1 MRLGY
6 VITRADILGGAHVHV
21 RDLALALQRR
31 GHEVAVFA
39 GRPGVLARQ
48 LDEIRV
54 PYVEVAGLD
63 RELSPLRDAGAFV
76 RLRTAL
82 RDFGPDL
89 VSTHCS
95 KAGVLG
101 RLAARTLRI
110 PALFTAHG
118 WSFSDGVPGF
128 RRALYQRLERI
139 AAPLAQRVVV
149 VCDGDRRVAREAG
162 IASAGKLRLVYNGMP
177 DIDVAQRARPDEK
190 PVRLI
195 MIARVCEQKD
205 YPTLFR
211 ALAELRDLD
220 WHLDQVGDG
229 PMQRAIQCLAAEL
242 GLSERI
248 SFLGLREDVVPLLA
262 RSHVYLLISNWE
274 GFPRSILEAMRAG
287 LPVIASDVGG
297 VREAI
302 ADASTGF
309 LVPRLDVRS
318 VAERLRQLIE
328 SPSLRLALGREG
340 RELYVRRFTF
350 ERMLEETMAVYGE
363 IIDSA

>member
-1 MRLGY
+1 MRVGY
-6 VITRADILGGAHVHV
+6 VITLADILGGAHVHV

-48 LDEIRV
+48 LRENRV
-54 PYVEVAGLD
+54 PYVEIPGLD
-63 RELSPLRDAGAFV
+63 RALNPLRDAGAFV

-89 VSTHCS
+89 ISTHCS

-101 RLAARTLRI
+101 RLAARSLRI

-118 WSFSDGVPGF
+118 WSFSDGVPGR
-128 RRALYQRLERI
+128 RRALYRWLERI
-139 AAPLAQRVVV
+139 AAPLAERVIV
-149 VCDGDRRVAREAG
+149 VCEEDRRTAIEARVAITE
-162 IASAGKLRLVYNGMP
+162 KLRLVYNGMP
-177 DIDVAQRARPDEK
+177 DIDAAQRARPEEK

-205 YPTLFR
+205 YATLFR
-211 ALAELRDLD
+211 ALAELRDLE

-229 PMQRAIQCLAAEL
+229 PMQREFRLLADEL

-248 SFLGLREDVVPLLA
+248 SFLGMREDVVPLLA
-262 RSHVYLLISNWE
+262 QAHVYLLISNWE

-287 LPVIASDVGG
+287 LPVVASDVGG
-297 VREAI
+297 LREAI
-302 ADASTGF
+302 SDGETGF
-309 LVPRLDVRS
+309 LVARSDVRS
-318 VAERLRQLIE
+318 LTERLRQLIE
-328 SPSLRLALGREG
+328 SPPLRQALGTAG
-340 RELYVRRFTF
+340 RVRYAPRFTF
-350 ERMLEETMAVYGE
+350 ERMLEETIAVYGE
-363 IIDSA
+363 MIDSA

>member
-1 MRLGY
+1 MRVGF
-6 VITRADILGGAHVHV
+6 VITLADILGGAHVHV
-21 RDLALALQRR
+21 RDLAFALQRR

-39 GRPGVLARQ
+39 GRPGVLSKQ
-48 LDEIRV
+48 LSEIRV
-54 PYVEVAGLD
+54 PYVEIPGLD
-63 RELSPLRDAGAFV
+63 RELNPLRDAGAFV

-101 RLAARTLRI
+101 RLAARTLGV

-118 WSFSDGVPGF
+118 WSFSDGVPGY
-128 RRALYQRLERI
+128 RRSLYRGLERI

-149 VCDGDRRVAREAG
+149 VCDGDRRVAREER
-162 IASAGKLRLVYNGMP
+162 IASARKLRMVYNGMP
-177 DIDVAQRARPDEK
+177 DIDVSQRARPDEK

-205 YPTLFR
+205 YPTLLR

-229 PMQRAIQCLAAEL
+229 PMQRDIHRLADEL

-297 VREAI
+297 VREAVS
-302 ADASTGF
+302 DGRSGF
-309 LVPRLDVRS
+309 LVHRSDVHF
-318 VAERLRQLIE
+318 VTERLRQLIE

-350 ERMLEETMAVYGE
+350 ERMLEETIGVYGE